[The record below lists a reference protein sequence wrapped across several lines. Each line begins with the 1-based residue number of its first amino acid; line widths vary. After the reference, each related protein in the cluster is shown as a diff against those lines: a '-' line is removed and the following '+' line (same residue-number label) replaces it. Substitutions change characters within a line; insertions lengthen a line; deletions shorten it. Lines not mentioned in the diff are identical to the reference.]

1 MDQRIVL
8 LSRALVWMMAIAV
21 LLVLLV
27 LLPEIAREELAEN
40 PESRL
45 LALPYLIAAW
55 VLAAPVF
62 VALHQTHKLI
72 GYVDNDQ
79 IISARSLRALRKIK
93 WCTLAFGALLIGG
106 VILIAYSAKSVDP
119 QEDVTAFFGIGFMLL
134 LVTSIV
140 AASTAILQRLVE
152 GAITIKS
159 ENDQTV

>member
-62 VALHQTHKLI
+62 VALYQTHKLI

-79 IISARSLRALRKIK
+79 IISARSLRALRNIK
-93 WCTLAFGALLIGG
+93 WCTLAFGALIIGG
-106 VILIAYSAKSVDP
+106 VILVTYSAKSVDP
-119 QEDVTAFFGIGFMLL
+119 QEDATAFFGIGFMLL